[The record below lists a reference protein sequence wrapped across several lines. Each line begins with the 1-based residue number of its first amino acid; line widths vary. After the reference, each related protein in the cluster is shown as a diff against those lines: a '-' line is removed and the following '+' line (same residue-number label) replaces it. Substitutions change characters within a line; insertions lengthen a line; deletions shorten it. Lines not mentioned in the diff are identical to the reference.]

1 MRESDNSDKENS
13 GSSVRE
19 KRLRLGAKFV
29 SSIIHAFFSRA
40 EFPVY
45 NNRKSMVW
53 RMQFILLEST
63 IENSGSETPSE
74 VLLKLLLLTWKK

>member
-1 MRESDNSDKENS
+1 MSSFFVSPRLRS
-13 GSSVRE
+13 GVRE

-45 NNRKSMVW
+45 
-53 RMQFILLEST
+53 IIESQW
-63 IENSGSETPSE
+63 SD
-74 VLLKLLLLTWKK
+74 